1 MKSVMPHYCVVD
13 RQCWEGMSRGTLRTG
28 VSIPSEISF
37 VASLDSNGATKA
49 YRTPDD
55 RKNHGRRCTTV
66 ISERGG
72 CATCTRR
79 VSLTKSPIG
88 FTRRLI
94 AMPPP
99 LSPDLGSHLLKA
111 TRSRDLDEALETV
124 LTEYLTL
131 KIEKLQQTTNRLEK
145 KWEMSFSTFKR
156 RLSENDL
163 SEDAYSQEVE
173 EDFWEWEEAETLK
186 AHYQKV
192 QEEWT

>member
-1 MKSVMPHYCVVD
+1 MPH
-13 RQCWEGMSRGTLRTG
+13 
-28 VSIPSEISF
+28 
-37 VASLDSNGATKA
+37 
-49 YRTPDD
+49 
-55 RKNHGRRCTTV
+55 
-66 ISERGG
+66 
-72 CATCTRR
+72 
-79 VSLTKSPIG
+79 
-88 FTRRLI
+88 
-94 AMPPP
+94 P
-99 LSPDLGSHLLKA
+99 LSPDVGSHLLKA

-145 KWEMSFSTFKR
+145 KWGMSFSTFKR